1 MSEVIP
7 SSKPPGLR
15 ALIREDY
22 LANGRDWSLPGFR
35 AVAVYRFGVWR
46 MGIRS
51 RLLRMPFSFIYNRLY
66 RHVRN
71 HYSIELP
78 YTCTIGRRLMIGHQG
93 AIVFHESAVVGD
105 DCLIRH
111 GVTIGASSHRRAHE
125 MPVIGNRVQ
134 IGAGAMVLGK
144 ITVGDDAMIG
154 ANAVVTCD
162 VPAGARA
169 VAAAATI
176 IPAKATRET
185 TPASAS
191 TM

>member
-1 MSEVIP
+1 VSETSP

-22 LANGRDWSLPGFR
+22 IANGRDWSLPGFR

-51 RLLRMPFSFIYNRLY
+51 RMLRAPFSFIYNRLY
-66 RHVRN
+66 RRVRN
-71 HYSIELP
+71 HYTIEIP
-78 YTCTIGRRLMIGHQG
+78 YTCKIGRRLMIGHQG
-93 AIVFHESAVVGD
+93 AIVFHEAATVGD

-111 GVTIGASSHRRAHE
+111 GVTIGASSHRRAHDV
-125 MPVIGNRVQ
+125 PVIGNRVQ

-154 ANAVVTCD
+154 ANALVTCD
-162 VPAGARA
+162 VPPG
-169 VAAAATI
+169 
-176 IPAKATRET
+176 AKAITESAKIILPKSPEET
-185 TPASAS
+185 SSAS
-191 TM
+191 R

>member
-1 MSEVIP
+1 MSETSP

-22 LANGRDWSLPGFR
+22 IANGRDWSLPGFR

-71 HYSIELP
+71 HYTIEIP
-78 YTCTIGRRLMIGHQG
+78 YTCKIGRRLMIGHQG
-93 AIVFHESAVVGD
+93 AIVFHESATVGD

-111 GVTIGASSHRRAHE
+111 GVTIGASSHRRAHDV
-125 MPVIGNRVQ
+125 PVIGNRVQ

-144 ITVGDDAMIG
+144 IIVGDDSMIG

-162 VPAGARA
+162 VPPGAKA
-169 VAAAATI
+169 VAE
-176 IPAKATRET
+176 PAKIIMPR
-185 TPASAS
+185 
-191 TM
+191 